1 LLEENGYSVSHELVL
16 SQLNAYKKRM
26 LSEPSKNIP
35 VVLKFFDAFSKYI
48 VLKYRPRILITF
60 EDASILSPFLRLE
73 MKKYGEVINIA
84 HGFTANTWKFS
95 MTDFD
100 YYFLFGQKSFQNLEL
115 CPVRFGNTNIIL
127 TGSIFINKDFSLPK
141 IKPNKTILFFSS
153 WTRNEYKQLTLRNFE
168 IVARWIQQHPEFK
181 LIVKL
186 HPLEDTKYWEKKS
199 QTINNIKILD
209 RKTGIKDALKE
220 CSIAIVHFSSAS
232 IESAL
237 LNRPVVVVNDSD
249 MPDEFLQIEDFFLP
263 RAKNV
268 AQLNERIHQTL
279 DNYDELIL
287 QCEQFS
293 SFHLVKKQGAQE
305 YLTETIK
312 KILSKQDIPSITLPE
327 NIQALSNVRH

>member
-16 SQLNAYKKRM
+16 SQLNAFKKRM
-26 LSEPSKNIP
+26 LSEPSKNMP

-153 WTRNEYKQLTLRNFE
+153 WTRNEYKQLILRNFE

-186 HPLEDTKYWEKKS
+186 HPLEDTKYWKKKS

-312 KILSKQDIPSITLPE
+312 KILSKQNIPSITLPE